1 MSTAN
6 NIIFALVALAAIVTC
21 IGVTH
26 WIINYCKETETW
38 KPLRIVKAFPIYL
51 AASIALLMAAG
62 SIASALIT
70 ASAGATC
77 AECGA
82 EVLSKFCGECGA
94 AIK

>member
-21 IGVTH
+21 IGVPH

-70 ASAGATC
+70 TSAGATC
-77 AECGA
+77 AECGSQLVS
-82 EVLSKFCGECGA
+82 EFCANCGVA
-94 AIK
+94 Q